1 MAIPPQP
8 QGVCGFFAENFM
20 SNVDIGLI
28 VSLVGVVI
36 AAITAMVAMFKKLKN
51 KFGELAKD
59 GNWKKLYPMILK
71 AIVKAEATGKSGA
84 EKKEIVM
91 AAVDSFAK
99 ELGIQCEA
107 DQISDAIEFIID
119 FSKKVNKKK

>member
-1 MAIPPQP
+1 
-8 QGVCGFFAENFM
+8 M

-28 VSLVGVVI
+28 ITLVGVVI
-36 AAITAMVAMFKKLKN
+36 GAIAALVAMFTKLKG

-59 GNWKKLYPMILK
+59 GNWKKLYPMILN
-71 AIVKAEATGKSGA
+71 AIAEAEATGKTGA

-99 ELGIQCEA
+99 ELGIQYEV

-119 FSKKVNKKK
+119 FSKKVNKK

>member
-1 MAIPPQP
+1 
-8 QGVCGFFAENFM
+8 M

-28 VSLVGVVI
+28 IGLVGVIISATV
-36 AAITAMVAMFKKLKN
+36 AIVMAIIKLKE

-71 AIVKAEATGKSGA
+71 AIAEAEATGKSGA

-99 ELGIQCEA
+99 ELGIQCEV

-119 FSKKVNKKK
+119 FSKKVNKK

>member
-1 MAIPPQP
+1 
-8 QGVCGFFAENFM
+8 M

-28 VSLVGVVI
+28 IGLVGVI
-36 AAITAMVAMFKKLKN
+36 ISAIVAIVMTIIKLKE

-71 AIVKAEATGKSGA
+71 AIAEAEATGKSGA

-99 ELGIQCEA
+99 ELGIQCEV

-119 FSKKVNKKK
+119 FSKKVNKNK

>member
-1 MAIPPQP
+1 
-8 QGVCGFFAENFM
+8 M

-36 AAITAMVAMFKKLKN
+36 AAITAMVAMFTKLKN

-71 AIVKAEATGKSGA
+71 AIAEAEATGKSGA
-84 EKKEIVM
+84 EKKRNCYGSCGFFCE
-91 AAVDSFAK
+91 
-99 ELGIQCEA
+99 GIRY
-107 DQISDAIEFIID
+107 SM
-119 FSKKVNKKK
+119 

>member
-1 MAIPPQP
+1 
-8 QGVCGFFAENFM
+8 M

-28 VSLVGVVI
+28 VSLVSVI
-36 AAITAMVAMFKKLKN
+36 IGAIVAIVTMITKLKG

-59 GNWKKLYPMILK
+59 GNWKKLYPMILN
-71 AIVKAEATGKSGA
+71 AISEAEATGKTGA

-99 ELGIQCEA
+99 ELGIDYEV

-119 FSKKVNKKK
+119 FSKKVNKK

>member
-1 MAIPPQP
+1 
-8 QGVCGFFAENFM
+8 M
-20 SNVDIGLI
+20 SNVDIWLI

-36 AAITAMVAMFKKLKN
+36 AAITAMIAMFAKLKN

-71 AIVKAEATGKSGA
+71 AIAEAEATGKSGA

-91 AAVDSFAK
+91 AAVDSCAK
-99 ELGIQCEA
+99 ELGVQCEV

-119 FSKKVNKKK
+119 FSKKVNKK

>member
-1 MAIPPQP
+1 
-8 QGVCGFFAENFM
+8 M

-36 AAITAMVAMFKKLKN
+36 AAITAMIAMCIKLKN

-71 AIVKAEATGKSGA
+71 VIAEAEATGKSGA

-99 ELGIQCEA
+99 ELGIQCED
-107 DQISDAIEFIID
+107 DQISDTIEFIID
-119 FSKKVNKKK
+119 FSKKVNKK

>member
-1 MAIPPQP
+1 
-8 QGVCGFFAENFM
+8 M
-20 SNVDIGLI
+20 SNIDIGLI
-28 VSLVGVVI
+28 VGLVSVVI
-36 AAITAMVAMFKKLKN
+36 SAITAIVTVIIKLKN

>member
-1 MAIPPQP
+1 
-8 QGVCGFFAENFM
+8 M

-28 VSLVGVVI
+28 IGLVGVI
-36 AAITAMVAMFKKLKN
+36 ISAIVAIVMATIKLKE

-99 ELGIQCEA
+99 ELGIQCEV

-119 FSKKVNKKK
+119 FSKKVNKK

>member
-1 MAIPPQP
+1 
-8 QGVCGFFAENFM
+8 M

-28 VSLVGVVI
+28 IGLVGVIISATV
-36 AAITAMVAMFKKLKN
+36 AIVMAIIKLKE

-71 AIVKAEATGKSGA
+71 AIAEAEATGKSGA
-84 EKKEIVM
+84 EKKEIAM

-99 ELGIQCEA
+99 ELGIQCEV

-119 FSKKVNKKK
+119 FSKKVNKK

>member
-1 MAIPPQP
+1 
-8 QGVCGFFAENFM
+8 M

-28 VSLVGVVI
+28 IGLIGVILGAI
-36 AAITAMVAMFKKLKN
+36 AAIVTVVTKLKG

-71 AIVKAEATGKSGA
+71 AIAEAEATGKSGA

-99 ELGIQCEA
+99 ELDIQYEV

-119 FSKKVNKKK
+119 FSKKVNKK